1 MCISVKLAST
11 GYQDHSESF
20 RSLLDLQMNGQGI
33 FAFHPRFIAYRKGVN
48 HVTILAYRR
57 GSPLQSFTSLL
68 ASRTLLS
75 YGVSSLLLS
84 SVMTLFHVQVLI
96 YIYIYKFIV
105 IDPALPLFQLGGRRG
120 VDVLRYTICDSPHLQ
135 CLLTQRLAGR
145 PPFEKEKQIVGRKP
159 PSISEVGAA
168 SPLQFLFVLPRFASP
183 RCPDGTARRSRFEVW
198 QDLIVSL
205 VLFTGVS

>member
-1 MCISVKLAST
+1 M
-11 GYQDHSESF
+11 
-20 RSLLDLQMNGQGI
+20 
-33 FAFHPRFIAYRKGVN
+33 
-48 HVTILAYRR
+48 
-57 GSPLQSFTSLL
+57 
-68 ASRTLLS
+68 
-75 YGVSSLLLS
+75 
-84 SVMTLFHVQVLI
+84 
-96 YIYIYKFIV
+96 

-120 VDVLRYTICDSPHLQ
+120 VDVLRYTIYDSPHLQ

-205 VLFTGVS
+205 VLFTGVSWRGGGEIVFGVCSAVVLLLGRRWGTFEMSYVFLIKWFQQSFWKEEKWDVWCLIRTRPILVPRRGVCLRYLYYIRVTTVNSMALTPPPPPIDESS